1 MFGKIYGRF
10 FLPDYL
16 GITDDGTSDTC
27 TVSELIETYPY
38 WNSFIQQLFPHYKI
52 KKLFTMFET
61 SDVHPDIINQM
72 KLFDEVIVPFDYLKE
87 ILEKNGRLTN
97 VKSLNFFT
105 SQLLREKPVVIPKK
119 INSKKIIFLYVGT
132 NDSRKNLTTLTKV
145 FSEVS
150 QGTEHLLIAKT
161 NKDDGLTKTKN
172 IKIITDKIDLKA
184 LASLYNM
191 CDYVISF
198 TRGEGVGMPMV
209 EGSYFGKPI
218 IAHDQGVFRDV
229 KKFVE
234 TEWIT
239 LPSEEVP
246 IDYTKVPQ
254 FLHTVFWGSWWE
266 IDENKA
272 KEIINN
278 LFKKHANSGVSRG
291 TH

>member
-1 MFGKIYGRF
+1 MFGKVYGRF

-16 GITDDGTSDTC
+16 GITDDGTPYTC
-27 TVSELIETYPY
+27 TVSELIETFPY
-38 WNSFIQQLFPHYKI
+38 WKNFIQQLFPHYKI

-87 ILEKNGRLTN
+87 ILEKSGELKN

-105 SQLLREKPVVIPKK
+105 SQLLREKPIIIPKK
-119 INSKKIIFLYVGT
+119 INPNKIIFLYVGT
-132 NDSRKNLTTLTKV
+132 NDTRKNLTTLTKI
-145 FSEVS
+145 FAEIT
-150 QGTEHLLIAKT
+150 QGTDHLLIAKT
-161 NKDDGLTKTKN
+161 NKEDGLTKTKN

-209 EGSYFGKPI
+209 EGSYFGKPVI
-218 IAHDQGVFRDV
+218 THDQGVFRDI
-229 KKFVE
+229 KKFIK

-239 LPSEEVP
+239 LPSKEVP
-246 IDYTKVPQ
+246 IDYSEVPQ
-254 FLHTVFWGSWWE
+254 FLHKVFWGSWWE

-272 KEIINN
+272 KEIMSN
-278 LFKKHANSGVSRG
+278 LLGR
-291 TH
+291 

>member
-1 MFGKIYGRF
+1 MFGKVYGRF

-16 GITDDGTSDTC
+16 GITDDGTPDTC
-27 TVSELIETYPY
+27 TVSELIETYPH
-38 WNSFIQQLFPHYKI
+38 WNSFIQQLSSQYKI

-105 SQLLREKPVVIPKK
+105 SQLLRENPVVIPKK
-119 INSKKIIFLYVGT
+119 INPKKIIFLYVGT

-145 FSEVS
+145 FSELTE
-150 QGTEHLLIAKT
+150 GTEHLLIAKT

-229 KKFVE
+229 KKFVK

-239 LPSEEVP
+239 LPSEEVK
-246 IDYTKVPQ
+246 IDYLKVPQ
-254 FLHTVFWGSWWE
+254 FLHKVFWGSWWN
-266 IDENKA
+266 IDKKNS
-272 KEIINN
+272 IIILNGI
-278 LFKKHANSGVSRG
+278 FEKFR
-291 TH
+291 

>member
-1 MFGKIYGRF
+1 MFGKVYGRF

-16 GITDDGTSDTC
+16 DITDDGTPDTC

-38 WNSFIQQLFPHYKI
+38 WNQFVQQLSSHYKT

-119 INSKKIIFLYVGT
+119 LNPKKIIFLYVGT

-145 FSEVS
+145 FSEVA
-150 QGTEHLLIAKT
+150 QGTEHILIAKT
-161 NKDDGLTKTKN
+161 NKEDGLTQSKN
-172 IKIITDKIDLKA
+172 IKIITENIDSTA
-184 LASLYNM
+184 LASMYNV

-229 KKFVE
+229 KKFVK

-246 IDYTKVPQ
+246 IDYSEVPQ
-254 FLHTVFWGSWWE
+254 FLHKVFWGSWWK
-266 IDENKA
+266 IDENRA
-272 KEIINN
+272 KEII
-278 LFKKHANSGVSRG
+278 LKTFSL
-291 TH
+291 